1 MADVAA
7 ELFANIVAGGFA
19 ALKPLIE
26 GGEGETPYID
36 FKENRSE
43 DPAKRF
49 ETSSELSKNGRHVF
63 GKLAS
68 AFANS
73 DGGLIIWG
81 VEAKDNQPIMR
92 RPMSDPG
99 GFVQSLNAQTANVL
113 EPGLPGIQHLPIDD
127 PELGGGYVVT
137 YIPRSEIRPHM
148 CVQGER
154 TYYMRVGSSSIPM
167 PHFAVRDAVL
177 ARARPTLRLSSLPP
191 SLAGANA
198 ANRPGVTQYTARTT
212 LRIANVGPILAR
224 YCAFALSDSDGSIQF
239 RPFGADGRPVTVDE
253 EPGGAENWS
262 GRLYSLGQEVLYPG
276 MSLDVGE
283 LIATFFADAVPER
296 LGLRYAVY
304 ADGFSYQGF
313 VEVPLAEWPHL
324 GKP

>member
-7 ELFANIVAGGFA
+7 ELFAKIATEGFK
-19 ALKPLIE
+19 ALKLLIE

-36 FKENRSE
+36 YKENRSE
-43 DPAKRF
+43 DPAKKF
-49 ETSSELSKNGRHVF
+49 ETSSELSKAGRHVF

-73 DGGLIIWG
+73 DGGLIVWG
-81 VEAKDNQPIMR
+81 VEAKDNHPIMR
-92 RPMSDPG
+92 RPMNDPA
-99 GFVQSLNAQTANVL
+99 GFVQSLNGQTANVL

-177 ARARPTLRLSSLPP
+177 ARARPTLRLSSRSP
-191 SLAGANA
+191 SLGGTNVQ
-198 ANRPGVTQYTARTT
+198 NRTEIQYTARTT

-224 YCAFALSDSDGSIQF
+224 YCAFVLSDPEGNLQF
-239 RPFGADGRPVTVDE
+239 NPIGAPGRPVTVDE
-253 EPGGAENWS
+253 EPGGTDNWS

-283 LIATFFADAVPER
+283 LIATFFADAIPER

-313 VEVPLAEWPHL
+313 VEVPLTEWPQL
-324 GKP
+324 NKP